1 MACLRTPNGTFN
13 YMTLH
18 YQNSESKVPAFSSF
32 LNSPLLRT
40 QLLPL
45 SVHVAVCW
53 NTAWSGHSHAVRLC
67 SQTDLLSP
75 SILEN
80 HFAILWRRTVWIPDS
95 DSFSFWVPKAFLP
108 PPQPSTD
115 QFASRSFVA
124 NIIFCLHWSEI
135 SQANWSQ
142 LQLSAWHTRREGIYR
157 RDCFPPPPASDWPMG
172 KSVKDFLNC

>member
-1 MACLRTPNGTFN
+1 M
-13 YMTLH
+13 
-18 YQNSESKVPAFSSF
+18 
-32 LNSPLLRT
+32 
-40 QLLPL
+40 
-45 SVHVAVCW
+45 
-53 NTAWSGHSHAVRLC
+53 RLC

-124 NIIFCLHWSEI
+124 NIIFRLHWSEI
-135 SQANWSQ
+135 SQAIWSQ
-142 LQLSAWHTRREGIYR
+142 LQLSAWHTRREGTYR
-157 RDCFPPPPASDWPMG
+157 RDCSPPPRHQIGLWANLWRI
-172 KSVKDFLNC
+172 FLIVNPYGEEGQPTVGGIIPRQPSLGCISNQRSSMFSALSSRLGFPTWWTSTCKPK